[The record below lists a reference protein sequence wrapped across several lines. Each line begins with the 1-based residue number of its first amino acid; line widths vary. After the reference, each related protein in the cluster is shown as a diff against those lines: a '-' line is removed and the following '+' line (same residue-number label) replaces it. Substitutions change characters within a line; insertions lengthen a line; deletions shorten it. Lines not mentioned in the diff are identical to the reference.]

1 MEINAMKQ
9 LILFCGI
16 IIFNSY
22 LYSQDIRFIE
32 VTGTAN
38 IEYPADQ
45 INWTVNINKIENSLD
60 ESAEKANSI
69 LKDLI
74 NKLKQIGIDDNVV
87 QISPIQ
93 QGRYYENQYDKQY
106 RKFVGFYTSIN
117 VNFILQDLTKYP
129 ELVKKLSESDEYE
142 NLKTSW
148 VDSKYEE
155 HHKSTLIQ
163 ASDNAKNKASY
174 LAENLGMQIGSV
186 LEIIE
191 GDRSTSYPNPFNT
204 STSLE
209 YETPI
214 ASGKVSYT
222 RSVRIKF
229 ELKEKQ

>member
-1 MEINAMKQ
+1 MKH
-9 LILFCGI
+9 LIILVMVVT
-16 IIFNSY
+16 
-22 LYSQDIRFIE
+22 LYSFTYSQEVRFIE

-74 NKLKQIGIDDNVV
+74 NKLKQIGIDDNDV

-129 ELVKKLSESDEYE
+129 QLVKKLSESDEYE
-142 NLKTSW
+142 NLRTSW

-204 STSLE
+204 STSFE